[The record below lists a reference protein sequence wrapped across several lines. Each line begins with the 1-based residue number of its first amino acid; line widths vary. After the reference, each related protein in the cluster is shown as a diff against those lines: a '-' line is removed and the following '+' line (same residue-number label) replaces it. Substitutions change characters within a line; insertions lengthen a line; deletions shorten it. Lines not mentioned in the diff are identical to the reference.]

1 MQIFGVLRDTRRSDP
16 LKGFIIKSDGRE
28 MRSMREYD
36 LLLVAV
42 LLMVFGL
49 LGYHYGQTLKDSG
62 ATAETSQQAYSA
74 AAPAAVPF
82 GK

>member
-1 MQIFGVLRDTRRSDP
+1 
-16 LKGFIIKSDGRE
+16 
-28 MRSMREYD
+28 MREYD

-49 LGYHYGQTLKDSG
+49 LGYHYSETLKESR
-62 ATAETSQQAYSA
+62 ATAEPSQQAYSA

-82 GK
+82 AK

>member
-1 MQIFGVLRDTRRSDP
+1 
-16 LKGFIIKSDGRE
+16 
-28 MRSMREYD
+28 MREYD

-74 AAPAAVPF
+74 AAPAAVPS